1 MTTGPAPAQLG
12 DRVPAQAVIEELLAV
27 QSRVRPRTTLQR
39 IFGAN
44 PLSSES
50 LSWYKGALGEMAVG
64 GILERLGPEWLVLH
78 AVPVGAGS
86 ADIDHVLI
94 GPPGVFTLNTKNHS
108 GQSVWVAGRTLM
120 VAGRKTRHLYN
131 YNAAHEAARA
141 AKLLSVA
148 VGAAVEV
155 TGVVVVVEP
164 KSLTIKARPENAAV
178 VSDTQLLRWLSRCP
192 RELGPREVAQIAAAA
207 VHPGTW
213 HRRPVPLGDPLA
225 LQQSFHALRLLVVQ
239 ARRRRAA
246 WALGIPAAG
255 FVVLANGAQL
265 GAAILQGLAGR

>member
-1 MTTGPAPAQLG
+1 MTTDSAPAHLG
-12 DRVPAQAVIEELLAV
+12 DRVPAQAVIEELLAL

-39 IFGAN
+39 IFGAS

-50 LSWYKGALGEMAVG
+50 LPWYKGALGEMAVG
-64 GILERLGPEWLVLH
+64 RILERLGPEWLVLH
-78 AVPVGAGS
+78 AVPVGSGS

-94 GPPGVFTLNTKNHS
+94 GPAGVFTLNTKNHS

-131 YNAAHEAARA
+131 AGHEAARA
-141 AKLLSVA
+141 AKLLSAA

-155 TGVVVVVEP
+155 TGVVVIMEP

-178 VSDTQLLRWLSRCP
+178 VSDTQLLRWLSRCQ
-192 RELGPREVAQIAAAA
+192 RQLGPRDVAQIAAAA
-207 VHPGTW
+207 VNPRTW
-213 HRRPVPLGDPLA
+213 HRRPSPMGDPVV
-225 LQQSFHALRLLVVQ
+225 LQQSFHALRLLVAQ
-239 ARRRRAA
+239 ARRRRTA
-246 WALGIPAAG
+246 WALGIPAVG
-255 FVVLANGAQL
+255 FVMLANAAQL